1 MSRVGKKHIEI
12 PDGVSVSLNDDL
24 VVVQGSKGHMSY
36 KMPQGVTI
44 SVDKDK
50 KIALL
55 QRDSDTKTHKA
66 LHGLARSLVANMVQ
80 GVSQD
85 YKMVLEI
92 IGIGY
97 RAQLKGDKLVFALG
111 YAHPVEYQLPD
122 GVSATVD
129 DKQTT
134 ITLKSINKHLLG
146 QTAAEIKSKRLPDAY
161 KGKGIRY
168 SGERIKLKA
177 GKTGKK

>member
-12 PDGVSVSLNDDL
+12 PDGVSVSLNEDL
-24 VVVQGSKGHMSY
+24 VIVKGSKGQMSY
-36 KMPQGVTI
+36 SMPQGVKL
-44 SVDKDK
+44 SVDKN
-50 KIALL
+50 KIVL

-85 YKMVLEI
+85 YQRVLEI
-92 IGIGY
+92 VGIGY
-97 RAQLKGDKLVFALG
+97 RVQLKGDKLVFALG
-111 YAHPVEYQLPD
+111 YAHPVEYQLPE
-122 GVSATVD
+122 GVSAAVD
-129 DKQTT
+129 DKQTS

>member
-12 PDGVSVSLNDDL
+12 PDGVSVSLNEDL
-24 VVVQGSKGHMSY
+24 VIVEGSKGQMSY
-36 KMPQGVTI
+36 KMPQGVKL

-50 KIALL
+50 IVL

-85 YKMVLEI
+85 YKRVLEI
-92 IGIGY
+92 VGIGY
-97 RAQLKGDKLVFALG
+97 RVQLKGDKLVFALG

-122 GVSATVD
+122 GVSAAVD
-129 DKQTT
+129 DKQTV

-168 SGERIKLKA
+168 SGERLKLKA

>member
-12 PDGVSVSLNDDL
+12 PDGVSVSLNEDL
-24 VVVQGSKGHMSY
+24 VIVKGSKGQMSY
-36 KMPQGVTI
+36 SMPQGVKL
-44 SVDKDK
+44 SVDKN
-50 KIALL
+50 KIVL

-85 YKMVLEI
+85 YQRVLEI
-92 IGIGY
+92 VGIGY
-97 RAQLKGDKLVFALG
+97 RVQLKGDKLVFALG
-111 YAHPVEYQLPD
+111 YAHPVEYQLPE
-122 GVSATVD
+122 GVSAAVD
-129 DKQTT
+129 DKQTS

-168 SGERIKLKA
+168 SGERIKFKA